1 MFERMRNVVSPAIM
15 LSIAVL
21 CLGSTCAWT
30 QNHVFSLWTSETM
43 AACDVYFD
51 TPLQPFDVYV
61 FIDPDTGGV
70 FAVEYKLE
78 ILPGHSST
86 SLTLA
91 PFVSAA
97 AIGSWTGSPGI
108 TAPFTECQT
117 ELTWIAHMTMEA
129 PDLEPGFYTFQP
141 HDDTGS
147 LFVLICTGNR
157 PEQPVTVY
165 NVFGY
170 NESCMWYHATEET
183 SWGAIKEMYRR

>member
-1 MFERMRNVVSPAIM
+1 MSKRTRNVVSLGIV
-15 LSIAVL
+15 LSITVL

-43 AACDVYFD
+43 AACDGYFD
-51 TPLQPFDVYV
+51 APLQPFEVYV

-78 ILPGHSST
+78 ILAGHYST
-86 SLTLA
+86 GLTLA
-91 PFVSAA
+91 PFVSGA

-147 LFVLICTGNR
+147 LLVWICTGTR

-165 NVFGY
+165 GAFGY
-170 NESCMWYHATEET
+170 NESCMWYYATEET
-183 SWGAIKEMYRR
+183 SWGAIKDMYRR